1 MPMPPPANLDAL
13 YLHLYGLSRQDAAYI
28 MDTFPIVRREDDKEF
43 GVYRT
48 KEMVLAYMNAL
59 SAGDTGVRVGGVGG
73 AADSIWSTRDR
84 AASMRCLG
92 GYPRRG

>member
-1 MPMPPPANLDAL
+1 MPLWVSPAVAPLSRAGGYLCKILAL

-48 KEMVLAYMNAL
+48 KEMV
-59 SAGDTGVRVGGVGG
+59 
-73 AADSIWSTRDR
+73 
-84 AASMRCLG
+84 
-92 GYPRRG
+92 